1 MKPAERSA
9 CGQPFVGIAQHD
21 HEFGSLFG
29 NGCDEPFRLMA
40 AFGAAKPEVG
50 NDHARCFASNIE
62 VHIQGATGLSPGHA
76 QVEATHRKD
85 RPGGEEGVAA
95 VSIMTLNGRPGNRC
109 KPCGIGQLFQ
119 LVAILPVVPLALH
132 LLEADDIRH
141 QLQELLHQKGE
152 PLPQAALAVKEVE
165 RGDRYLAHG
174 CGSRRAMSP

>member
-62 VHIQGATGLSPGHA
+62 VHIQGATGLSPVHA
-76 QVEATHRKD
+76 QVEATHRED

-132 LLEADDIRH
+132 LLEADDVGA
-141 QLQELLHQKGE
+141 QLLDD
-152 PLPQAALAVKEVE
+152 PADSPDVATTIQADAPVNVV
-165 RGDRYLAHG
+165 
-174 CGSRRAMSP
+174 RRRDEGFSDPI